1 MWPEVFP
8 RRVLRGGVLLV
19 VLLAGV
25 LAFGAA
31 LAQSGQ
37 AVTGAPVAAASPVA
51 WVGAA
56 TCAACHSKEYQA
68 WQASHHALAMQP
80 ANDKSVQGNFNRAR
94 YSYAGVTST
103 FFRRNGKFYVNTDGP
118 DGRLADFELLY
129 TFGVTP
135 LQQYLIALPGGRLQ
149 AFGIAWDSRPK
160 SQGGGRWFHLYPGLK
175 LKAGNPLHWTGIDQ
189 NWNYQ
194 CAECH
199 STHFEKNYDAE
210 KKTFDSRWS
219 EINVSCESCHGPGGQ
234 HVTWAKG
241 PRAAAGD
248 MGLLIALDER
258 HDVHWVPGSR
268 TTQPVRSS
276 ARGSNREIDICARCH
291 ARRGQFAEAFVHGQT
306 LSDAYRP
313 ATLDPGL
320 YWPDGQMRD
329 EVYNHAS
336 FLQSRMHAAGVTCSD
351 CHEPH
356 SQKLRAPGDAVCG
369 QCHLAAKYT
378 ASSHHRHAE
387 NTPGSRCVDC
397 HMRTTTYMQV
407 DARHDHSFRIPRPDL
422 TRKLGVPNACNQ
434 CHAKKT
440 PEWAATRIRQ
450 WTGRPPGG
458 FQRFAEA
465 LHKATSATL
474 PANDIVAGLAA
485 VAGDATQPAIAR
497 ATALAR
503 LADYP
508 TAAAIAAA
516 RRSLADTDA
525 TVREAAAA
533 AFSHA
538 DTAQRARLLAPL
550 LQDKVRSVRLA
561 ATRALAGAPESL
573 LGTEDQ
579 KVFTIALAEYIAA
592 QNFNA
597 DRPESHADLGSLHAE
612 RGETVAAEREFRTAI
627 ELDPNYLLASIN
639 LADLFHSLGR
649 EADVEATMRQ
659 ALTHAPR
666 TAMLHHVLGLSL
678 VRQKRMAEALA
689 ELRQASILDRD
700 DTRFAY
706 VYAVALH
713 DAGKPAAAIKLLQ
726 QSIRRAPGNA
736 MLRQALLSFEGR

>member
-1 MWPEVFP
+1 MWPKVFP
-8 RRVLRGGVLLV
+8 RHVSRWSIFLAALLV
-19 VLLAGV
+19 GV
-25 LAFGAA
+25 PPLDVAR
-31 LAQSGQ
+31 AQST
-37 AVTGAPVAAASPVA
+37 AVAASSPAA

-56 TCAACHSKEYQA
+56 ACATCHGKEYQA
-68 WQASHHALAMQP
+68 WQTSQHALAMQV
-80 ANDKSVQGNFNRAR
+80 ADDKSVLGDFNRAR

-103 FFRRNGKFYVNTDGP
+103 FFRRDGKFYVHTDGP
-118 DGRLADFELLY
+118 DGKLADFELLY

-160 SQGGGRWFHLYPGLK
+160 AQGGERWFHLYPGLK

-199 STHFEKNYDAE
+199 STHFEKNYDAG
-210 KKTFDSRWS
+210 KKAFDSRWS
-219 EINVSCESCHGPGGQ
+219 EINVSCESCHGPGQQ
-234 HVTWAKG
+234 HLAWAKG
-241 PRAAAGD
+241 SRQANGD
-248 MGLLIALDER
+248 MGLVATLDER
-258 HDVHWVPGSR
+258 RGVYWAPDPQSG
-268 TTQPVRSS
+268 QPMRSS
-276 ARGSNREIDICARCH
+276 ARSGNREIDVCARCH

-329 EVYNHAS
+329 EVYNYGP

-356 SQKLRAPGDAVCG
+356 SQKLRAPGDGVCG
-369 QCHLAAKYT
+369 QCHVAAKYT
-378 ASSHHRHAE
+378 ASSHHHHAE
-387 NTPGSRCVDC
+387 NSPGSRCADC
-397 HMRTTTYMQV
+397 HMPTTTYMQV
-407 DARHDHSFRIPRPDL
+407 DPRHDHSFRIPRPDQSV
-422 TRKLGVPNACNQ
+422 KLGVPNACNQ
-434 CHAKKT
+434 CHVRKT
-440 PEWAATRIRQ
+440 PEWAATSIRK
-450 WTGRPPGG
+450 WTSRPPGG

-465 LHKATSATL
+465 LHNATSATL
-474 PANDIVAGLAA
+474 PANDVVAGLAV
-485 VAGDATQPAIAR
+485 VAGDATHPAIAR

-508 TAAAIAAA
+508 TAAAIGSA
-516 RRSLADTDA
+516 RRSLTDPDA
-525 TVREAAAA
+525 MVREAAVNT
-533 AFSHA
+533 FSHA
-538 DTAQRARLLAPL
+538 DASQRARLLAPL
-550 LQDKVRSVRLA
+550 LRDRVRGVRLA
-561 ATRALAGAPESL
+561 ATRALAGASESL
-573 LGTEDQ
+573 LGIEDQ
-579 KVFTIALAEYIAA
+579 KTFRMALAEYIAA

-612 RGETVAAEREFRTAI
+612 RGEMVAAEREFRTAI

-639 LADLFHSLGR
+639 LADLFRSLGR

-678 VRQKRMAEALA
+678 VRQKRMKEALA
-689 ELRQASILDRD
+689 ELRRASILDRD
-700 DTRFAY
+700 DMRFAY

-713 DAGKPAAAIKLLQ
+713 DAGKPAEAIRLLK

>member
-8 RRVLRGGVLLV
+8 RRVSRWSL
-19 VLLAGV
+19 V
-25 LAFGAA
+25 LAALLGGA

-37 AVTGAPVAAASPVA
+37 AGSSAPAVAASPVA
-51 WVGAA
+51 WVGATA
-56 TCAACHSKEYQA
+56 CAACHSKEYQA
-68 WQASHHALAMQP
+68 WQGSQHALAMQV
-80 ANDKSVQGNFNRAR
+80 ADDKSVLGDFNRAR

-103 FFRRNGKFYVNTDGP
+103 FFRRDGKFYVHTDGP
-118 DGRLADFELLY
+118 DGKLADFELRY

-160 SQGGGRWFHLYPGLK
+160 LQGGGRWFHLYPRLK

-219 EINVSCESCHGPGGQ
+219 EINVSCESCHGPGGR
-234 HVTWAKG
+234 HVTWARG
-241 PRAAAGD
+241 PRAAVGD
-248 MGLLIALDER
+248 MGLLRALDER
-258 HDVHWVPGSR
+258 RDTHWIPGSA

-276 ARGSNREIDICARCH
+276 PRSSNREIETCARCH
-291 ARRGQFAEAFVHGQT
+291 ARRGQFAEAFVHGRA

-329 EVYNHAS
+329 EVYNYGS

-369 QCHLAAKYT
+369 QCHLAAKYS
-378 ASSHHRHAE
+378 ASSHHHHVE
-387 NTPGSRCVDC
+387 NSPGSRCAAC
-397 HMRTTTYMQV
+397 HMPPTIYMQV

-422 TRKLGVPNACNQ
+422 SVKLGVPNACNR
-434 CHAKKT
+434 CHAGKT
-440 PEWAATRIRQ
+440 PAWAATSIKQ

-458 FQRFAEA
+458 FQRFAEV
-465 LHKATSATL
+465 LHKAAKATAS
-474 PANDIVAGLAA
+474 ANDIVAGLSA
-485 VAGDATQPAIAR
+485 VAGDLTHPPIAR

-508 TAAAIAAA
+508 APAALAAA
-516 RRSLADTDA
+516 RRSLNDPDA
-525 TVREAAAA
+525 MVREAAVST
-533 AFSHA
+533 FSHA
-538 DTAQRARLLAPL
+538 DPAQRARLLAPL
-550 LQDKVRSVRLA
+550 LQDAVRSVRLA
-561 ATRALAGAPESL
+561 AARALAGAPESL
-573 LGTEDQ
+573 LGIEDQ
-579 KVFTIALAEYIAA
+579 NMFTIALAEYVAA

-597 DRPESHADLGSLHAE
+597 DRPEAHADLGSLHAE
-612 RGETVAAEREFRTAI
+612 RGEAVAAEHEFRTAI
-627 ELDPNYLLASIN
+627 ELDPGYLLASIN
-639 LADLFHSLGR
+639 LADLFRNLGR

-666 TAMLHHVLGLSL
+666 TAMLHHILGLSL
-678 VRQKRMAEALA
+678 VRQKRMPEALA
-689 ELRQASILDRD
+689 ALRRASTLDRD
-700 DTRFAY
+700 DMRFTY

-713 DAGKPAAAIKLLQ
+713 DAGRPAEAIKLLK

-736 MLRQALLSFEGR
+736 MLSQALLSFEGR